1 MSHNHRCGIFV
12 RCKTVPRGDWNGRSW
27 PGVSCYVEPRH
38 VFFVWVDRVF
48 ALRLVG
54 SDYQQECSLFKNP
67 LISPTFPG
75 PLHQHCGWSGGVQ
88 LHLRPSRKLPKIS
101 CRIQAILGMAH
112 PQVWAFMDF
121 RHEALDLPEES
132 GKQGTEV
139 ETSEVL
145 FWVYK
150 SVRFCGKLIAKVLFG
165 QIKVRQD
172 DSKRWRS
179 FWSLYVDPEHR

>member
-54 SDYQQECSLFKNP
+54 SDYQQECSFFKNP

-75 PLHQHCGWSGGVQ
+75 PLHQHCGWSGGSNCTFA
-88 LHLRPSRKLPKIS
+88 LHVNYPRSHAESKPSLAWLTRRFGHLWTFAMRPWT
-101 CRIQAILGMAH
+101 CRRRVENREQKWKHLKFFFGCTNQWGFAGNWSQRSYLARLKWGKMIQRDGDH
-112 PQVWAFMDF
+112 
-121 RHEALDLPEES
+121 
-132 GKQGTEV
+132 
-139 ETSEVL
+139 
-145 FWVYK
+145 
-150 SVRFCGKLIAKVLFG
+150 FG
-165 QIKVRQD
+165 
-172 DSKRWRS
+172 
-179 FWSLYVDPEHR
+179 LCM